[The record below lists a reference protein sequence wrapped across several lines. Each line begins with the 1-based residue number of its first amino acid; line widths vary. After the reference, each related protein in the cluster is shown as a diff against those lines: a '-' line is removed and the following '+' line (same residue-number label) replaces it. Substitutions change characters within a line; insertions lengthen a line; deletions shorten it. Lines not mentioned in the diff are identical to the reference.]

1 MTWFDVFVL
10 YLYGLKW
17 LAIVVV
23 VILFIFGLDDFFIDC
38 YYWVRHLYRKLTV
51 YRKYDYSDPDKLLAE
66 PEKPLAIMIP
76 AWREV
81 GVVDKMAATTAASLD
96 YENYQIF
103 VGTYPNDPETQ
114 AEVDHVV
121 EHYPNVHKVI
131 CAEPGPTSK
140 ADCLNNIIASIIEFE
155 KKTKIEFDG
164 FILHDA
170 EDVISSMELR
180 LFNYLVGRKD
190 MVQLPVYPFPQN
202 WYDFTAAHYLDE
214 FAELH
219 GKDIVVR
226 ESIAGQVP
234 SAGVGTCFSR
244 RAMLRLLKEG
254 DGLPFDVRSLT
265 EDYDIGFRLK
275 AWGMEEIFVRYPV
288 KLEQAQLREK
298 HAGVDERDGNVVCV
312 REYFP
317 TTFKTSVRQ
326 KTRWIIGIIFQ
337 GSRKLKWTKDWRINY
352 FLWRDRRGALANIV
366 SFLAMAVFIQ
376 LLAIWI
382 IEQFIPNSY
391 RVLSIFEDQPVFI
404 ALLMANLFFL
414 ANRLFQRFYF
424 AKQYYGWFQGFM
436 SIVRIFWGTVINF
449 AASLRAIKQVLQH
462 GDPRKVAWDKTSHIF
477 PVVAP
482 PRKQPLG
489 SILIANGHLTEA
501 QLEQALLE
509 RPLGIR
515 LGVYLVTAGFV
526 TLDQLSEAIAVQEYS
541 SFQAC
546 DPFELDKQLIDQLPA
561 ELAFK
566 YSILPLA
573 EEGRTLIVGREYAL
587 SPVAEAALSR
597 KLKRPVR
604 GCVTTQGAVTL
615 GLRYWYMN
623 DEEADPREFLTQ
635 ARENSQLTE
644 QQVQLLRDAYFIRQ
658 LPFGAALVQSRV
670 IDPAVMAQVMLSYDR
685 REEKRLGDYLVSQ
698 SIITDEQREQAAA
711 YQQRHQIEMKELLS
725 EAVAGQPG
733 ITCVF

>member
-17 LAIVVV
+17 LAIFVMVV
-23 VILFIFGLDDFFIDC
+23 LFLFGLDDLFIDF
-38 YYWVRHLYRKLTV
+38 YYWVRWIYRKLTV
-51 YRKYDYSDPDKLLAE
+51 YRKYDYADPDKLLNE
-66 PEKPLAIMIP
+66 PEKPLAIMVP
-76 AWREV
+76 AWQEV
-81 GVVDKMAATTAASLD
+81 GVVDKMAANAAASLD

-103 VGTYPNDPETQ
+103 IGTYPNDPETQ

-140 ADCLNNIIASIIEFE
+140 ADCLNNIIASIVEFE
-155 KKTKIEFDG
+155 KKTKIEFAG
-164 FILHDA
+164 YILHDA

-180 LFNYLVGRKD
+180 LFNFLVGRKD
-190 MVQLPVYPFPQN
+190 MIQLPVYPFPQH
-202 WYDFTAAHYLDE
+202 WYNFTAAHYLDE

-226 ESIAGQVP
+226 ESLAGQVP

-244 RAMLRLLKEG
+244 RAILKLLKEG

-275 AWGMEEIFVRYPV
+275 SWGMEEIFVRYPV
-288 KLEQAQLREK
+288 KMEQAQLRERS
-298 HAGVDERDGNVVCV
+298 AGVSKRDGNVVCV

-317 TTFKTSVRQ
+317 TSYKASVRQ

-337 GSRKLKWTKDWRINY
+337 GSRKLKWTKDWKINY
-352 FLWRDRRGALANIV
+352 FLWRDRRGAFANVI
-366 SFLAMAVFIQ
+366 SFIAMALFIQ
-376 LLAIWI
+376 LFIIWVV
-382 IEQFIPNSY
+382 EKVSPSTY
-391 RVLSIFEDQPVFI
+391 RVLSVFDDEPLI
-404 ALLMANLFFL
+404 VFLLMANLFFL
-414 ANRLFQRFYF
+414 VNRLVHRFYF
-424 AKQYYGWFQGFM
+424 VKQYYGWFQGFM
-436 SIVRIFWGTVINF
+436 SIVRIFWGTLINF
-449 AASLRAIKQVLQH
+449 VASLRALKQVIQH
-462 GDPRKVAWDKTSHIF
+462 GDPRKVAWDKTSHVF

-489 SILIANGHLTEA
+489 GILITNGKLTEA
-501 QLEQALLE
+501 ELERALLE
-509 RPLGIR
+509 RPAGIR

-526 TLDQLSEAIAVQEYS
+526 TLDELSEAIAEQEYS

-546 DPFELDKQLIDQLPA
+546 DPFTLDPALIETLPA
-561 ELAFK
+561 EIAFK
-566 YSILPLA
+566 YSIIPLA
-573 EEGRTLIVGREYAL
+573 EDGKTLIVGREYAL
-587 SPVAEAALSR
+587 SPVAEAAISR
-597 KLKRPVR
+597 RLKRPVR

-623 DEEADPREFLTQ
+623 DKEADPTPYLQQ
-635 ARENSQLTE
+635 AQEGGTLQESDIRLM
-644 QQVQLLRDAYFIRQ
+644 RDAYFIRQ
-658 LPFGAALVQSRV
+658 LPFGTALVQSHV
-670 IDPAVMAQVMLSYDR
+670 IDPAVMAQIMMAYDR
-685 REEKRLGDYLVSQ
+685 RNEVRLGDYLVSEG
-698 SIITDEQREQAAA
+698 IISDAQRDEASA
-711 YQQRHQIEMKELLS
+711 YQKRHQIEMKELLA

>member
-1 MTWFDVFVL
+1 MSWFDIFVV

-17 LAIVVV
+17 LAIAVM
-23 VILFIFGLDDFFIDC
+23 VILFVFGLDDLFIDF
-38 YYWVRHLYRKLTV
+38 YYWIRNLYRKLTI

-66 PEKPLAIMIP
+66 PEKPLAIMVP
-76 AWREV
+76 AWQEV
-81 GVVDKMAATTAASLD
+81 GVVDKMAANAAASLD

-103 VGTYPNDPETQ
+103 IGTYPNDLETQ

-155 KKTKIEFDG
+155 KKTKIEFSG
-164 FILHDA
+164 YILHDA
-170 EDVISSMELR
+170 EDVLSSMELR

-190 MVQLPVYPFPQN
+190 MIQLPVYPFPQK
-202 WYDFTAAHYLDE
+202 WYHFTAAHYLDE

-226 ESIAGQVP
+226 ESLAGQVP

-244 RAMLRLLKEG
+244 RAIMHLLKEG

-275 AWGMEEIFVRYPV
+275 NWGMEEIFVRYPV
-288 KLEQAQLREK
+288 KQEQAQLREK
-298 HAGVDERDGNVVCV
+298 HRGVSLRDGNVVCV

-317 TTFKTSVRQ
+317 TTFSTSVRQ

-337 GSRKLKWTKDWRINY
+337 GTRKLKWTKDWRINY

-376 LLAIWI
+376 LLIIWI
-382 IEQFIPNSY
+382 VEQFVPSTY
-391 RVLSIFEDQPVFI
+391 RVLSIFEDDQTIVF
-404 ALLMANLFFL
+404 LLYANLLFL

-436 SIVRIFWGTVINF
+436 SIVRIFWGTIINF
-449 AASLRAIKQVLQH
+449 TASLRAIKQVVQH
-462 GDPRKVAWDKTSHIF
+462 GDPRKVAWDKTSHVF

-482 PRKQPLG
+482 PRKRPLG
-489 SILIANGHLTEA
+489 SILIDNGKLSEA
-501 QLEQALLE
+501 DLERALLE
-509 RPLGIR
+509 RPAGIR
-515 LGVYLVTAGFV
+515 LGVYLVTAGIV
-526 TLDQLSEAIAVQEYS
+526 TLDDLSEAIATQEYS

-546 DPFELDKQLIDQLPA
+546 DPFELDQELIQKLPA

-566 YSILPLA
+566 YSIIPLA
-573 EEGRTLIVGREYAL
+573 EEGKTLIVGREYAL

-615 GLRYWYMN
+615 GLRYWYLN
-623 DEEADPREFLTQ
+623 DKDADPRPFLEQ
-635 ARENSQLTE
+635 ATE
-644 QQVQLLRDAYFIRQ
+644 KGSLSEQEIRLLRDSYFIRQ
-658 LPFGAALVQSRV
+658 LPFGTALIQSRV
-670 IDPAVMAQVMLSYDR
+670 IDPAVMAQVMLAYSR
-685 REEKRLGDYLVSQ
+685 SGETRLGDYLVHEG
-698 SIITDEQREQAAA
+698 IISEHERDQALA
-711 YQQRHQIEMKELLS
+711 YQKRHQVEMKELLA

>member
-1 MTWFDVFVL
+1 MTWFDVFVF

-17 LAIVVV
+17 LAIAVM
-23 VILFIFGLDDFFIDC
+23 VILFIFGLDDLFIDT
-38 YYWVRHLYRKLTV
+38 YYWIRHLYRKLTV

-76 AWREV
+76 AWQEV
-81 GVVDKMAATTAASLD
+81 GVVDKMVAKAAASLD

-155 KKTKIEFDG
+155 KKSKIEFSG
-164 FILHDA
+164 YILHDA

-180 LFNYLVGRKD
+180 LFNYLVARKD
-190 MVQLPVYPFPQN
+190 MIQLPVYPFPQH
-202 WYDFTAAHYLDE
+202 WYEFTAAHYLDE

-226 ESIAGQVP
+226 ESLAGQVP

-244 RAMLRLLKEG
+244 RAILRLLKEG

-275 AWGMEEIFVRYPV
+275 SWGMDEIFVRYPV

-317 TTFKTSVRQ
+317 TTFSTSVRQ

-337 GSRKLKWTKDWRINY
+337 GSRKLKWTRSWPINY
-352 FLWRDRRGALANIV
+352 FLWRDRRGAIANIV
-366 SFLAMAVFIQ
+366 SFFAMAVFIQ
-376 LLAIWI
+376 LLVIWI
-382 IEQFIPNSY
+382 IEQFVPSSY
-391 RVLSIFEDQPVFI
+391 RVLSIFEDQSVVIF
-404 ALLMANLFFL
+404 LLYANLFFL

-436 SIVRIFWGTVINF
+436 SLVRIFWGTIINF
-449 AASLRAIKQVLQH
+449 TASLRAIKQVLQH
-462 GDPRKVAWDKTSHIF
+462 GDPRKVAWDKTSHVF
-477 PVVAP
+477 PIVAP
-482 PRKQPLG
+482 PRKQPIG
-489 SILIANGHLTEA
+489 AILIRNGKLTEA
-501 QLEQALLE
+501 ELERALLE
-509 RPLGIR
+509 RPKGIR

-526 TLDQLSEAIAVQEYS
+526 SLDDLSEAIAVQEYS

-546 DPFELDKQLIDQLPA
+546 DPFELDPELIKKLPA
-561 ELAFK
+561 DIAFK
-566 YSILPLA
+566 YSIIPLV
-573 EEGRTLIVGREYAL
+573 EEGKTLIVGRESAL
-587 SPVAEAALSR
+587 SPVAEAAISR

-623 DEEADPREFLTQ
+623 DEEADPREFLAQ
-635 ARENSQLTE
+635 AREKSNLSDAS
-644 QQVQLLRDAYFIRQ
+644 VQLLRDAYFIRQ
-658 LPFGAALVQSRV
+658 IPFGSALIQSGV
-670 IDPAVMAQVMLSYDR
+670 LDPAVMGQVMMAYARKS
-685 REEKRLGDYLVSQ
+685 ESRLGDFLVSEG
-698 SIITDEQREQAAA
+698 IISDEERDEALA
-711 YQQRHQIEMKELLS
+711 YQKRHQIEMKELLA

>member
-1 MTWFDVFVL
+1 MSWFDIFVF

-17 LAIVVV
+17 LAIAVM
-23 VILFIFGLDDFFIDC
+23 VILFVFGLDDLFIDF
-38 YYWVRHLYRKLTV
+38 YYWIRNLYRKLTV

-66 PEKPLAIMIP
+66 PEKPLAIMVP
-76 AWREV
+76 AWHEV
-81 GVVDKMAATTAASLD
+81 GVVDKMAANAAASLD

-103 VGTYPNDPETQ
+103 IGTYPNDPETQ

-155 KKTKIEFDG
+155 KKTKIEFSG
-164 FILHDA
+164 YILHDA

-180 LFNYLVGRKD
+180 LFNYLIARKD
-190 MVQLPVYPFPQN
+190 MIQLPVYPFPQK
-202 WYDFTAAHYLDE
+202 WHDFTAAHYLDE

-226 ESIAGQVP
+226 ESLAGQVP

-244 RAMLRLLKEG
+244 RAILQLLKEG

-275 AWGMEEIFVRYPV
+275 SWGMEEIFVRYPV

-298 HAGVDERDGNVVCV
+298 QAGVSERHGNVVCV

-317 TTFKTSVRQ
+317 TTFRTSVRQ

-337 GSRKLKWTKDWRINY
+337 GSRKLKWTKNWRINY

-366 SFLAMAVFIQ
+366 SFLAMALFIQ
-376 LLAIWI
+376 LLIIWV
-382 IEQFIPNSY
+382 IEQYVPSTY
-391 RVLSIFEDQPVFI
+391 RVLSLFEDHPTIIF
-404 ALLMANLFFL
+404 LLYANLFFL
-414 ANRLFQRFYF
+414 INRLFQRFYF

-436 SIVRIFWGTVINF
+436 SIARIFWGTLINF
-449 AASLRAIKQVLQH
+449 TASLRAIKQVVQH
-462 GDPRKVAWDKTSHIF
+462 GDPRKVAWDKTSHVF

-489 SILIANGHLTEA
+489 SILIGNGKLSEA
-501 QLEQALLE
+501 ELERALLE
-509 RPLGIR
+509 RPAGIR

-526 TLDQLSEAIAVQEYS
+526 GLDDLSEAIATQEYS
-541 SFQAC
+541 AFQAS
-546 DPFELDKQLIDQLPA
+546 DPFELEQQLIDQLPA
-561 ELAFK
+561 EIAFR
-566 YSILPLA
+566 YSIIPLA
-573 EEGRTLIVGREYAL
+573 EEGKTLIVGREYGL
-587 SPVAEAALSR
+587 SPVAEAAISR
-597 KLKRPVR
+597 KLKRPIR

-623 DEEADPREFLTQ
+623 DKEADPREFLNQ
-635 ARENSQLTE
+635 ATAKGTLSAKDIR
-644 QQVQLLRDAYFIRQ
+644 LLRDAYFIRQ
-658 LPFGAALVQSRV
+658 LPFGSALVQSRA
-670 IDPAVMAQVMLSYDR
+670 IDSAVMTQVMMAYARQRDI
-685 REEKRLGDYLVSQ
+685 RLGDYLVQ
-698 SIITDEQREQAAA
+698 EGIISEHQRDDALA
-711 YQQRHQIEMKELLS
+711 YQQRHQIEMKELLA

>member
-17 LAIVVV
+17 LAIGVMVV
-23 VILFIFGLDDFFIDC
+23 LFIFGVDDLFIDC
-38 YYWVRHLYRKLTV
+38 YYWIRNLYRKLTI
-51 YRKYDYSDPDKLLAE
+51 YRKFDYSDPDKLLNE
-66 PEKPLAIMIP
+66 PEKPLAIMVP
-76 AWREV
+76 AWHEV
-81 GVVDKMAATTAASLD
+81 GVVNKMAASAAASLD

-155 KKTKIEFDG
+155 KKTKIEFSG
-164 FILHDA
+164 YILHDA

-190 MVQLPVYPFPQN
+190 MIQLPVYPFPQR

-214 FAELH
+214 FSELH
-219 GKDIVVR
+219 GKDIIVR
-226 ESIAGQVP
+226 ESLAGQVP

-244 RAMLRLLKEG
+244 RAIMHLLKEG

-275 AWGMEEIFVRYPV
+275 NWGMEEIFVRYPV

-298 HAGVDERDGNVVCV
+298 HAGVGRRDGNVVCV

-317 TTFKTSVRQ
+317 TTFTASVRQ

-366 SFLAMAVFIQ
+366 SFLAMVVFIQ
-376 LLAIWI
+376 LLVIWTV
-382 IEQFIPNSY
+382 EQFVPSTY
-391 RVLSIFEDQPVFI
+391 RVLSIFENDPLVVFF
-404 ALLMANLFFL
+404 LLANLFFL
-414 ANRLFQRFYF
+414 VNRLVQRFYF

-436 SIVRIFWGTVINF
+436 SIVRIFWGTLINF
-449 AASLRAIKQVLQH
+449 TASLRAIKQVLQH
-462 GDPRKVAWDKTSHIF
+462 GDPRKVAWDKTSHVF

-489 SILIANGHLTEA
+489 SILIENGVLTEA
-501 QLEQALLE
+501 DLEKALLE
-509 RPLGIR
+509 RPAGIR

-526 TLDQLSEAIAVQEYS
+526 TLDELSEAIAVQEYS

-546 DPFELDKQLIDQLPA
+546 DPFTLDENLMKALPA
-561 ELAFK
+561 DIAFK
-566 YSILPLA
+566 YSIIPLA
-573 EEGRTLIVGREYAL
+573 EDGKTLIVGREYAL
-587 SPVAEAALSR
+587 SPVAESAISR

-623 DEEADPREFLTQ
+623 DESADPRVALSEAQESKALSETQ
-635 ARENSQLTE
+635 VR
-644 QQVQLLRDAYFIRQ
+644 LLRDSYFIRQ
-658 LPFGAALVQSRV
+658 VPFGTALVQSRV
-670 IDPAVMAQVMLSYDR
+670 IDPAVMAQVMMAFDR
-685 REEKRLGDYLVSQ
+685 RGETRLGDYLVREGFIS
-698 SIITDEQREQAAA
+698 DEQRDEALA
-711 YQQRHQIEMKELLS
+711 YQERHQIEMKKLLA